1 MQLPEP
7 LSSVS
12 PPRPLSAAGRGVVAS
27 AHPAASAAGRTMLER
42 GGNAMDAAIAMA
54 AALGVAQPMMSGLG
68 GDSFILWYDA
78 ATGRITS
85 VNGSGPAPAAAADDP
100 ARTLPMRGL
109 GSASVPGA
117 VDAMCLAYDHH
128 ASGRLSFGELLAPA
142 IELAERG
149 CETPHFCARFFALNE
164 ALLAADPGARQALLI
179 DGRVPREGELLRQP
193 DLARTLERLA
203 TRGRDDFYGAGL
215 GARLAELSR
224 QTGGPFRE
232 SDFDGVFAEIAA
244 PLQVPYGDGWVVSNP
259 PVAQGFV
266 LLEALGILDRLDL
279 PADDHALRAHCMI
292 EALKHAFAD
301 RNDFL
306 GDPRFTAN
314 PLPQLLAA
322 PRLDR
327 VAATIDPSRAATALP
342 RARWSLGSGDTTCFV
357 AADAQGNVASY
368 ITSISTPFGA
378 GVVVPGTGVLLNNRA
393 GRGFS
398 PDAHSPN
405 HLAPG
410 KRTMSTLH
418 VYMALDSQRRLVM
431 AGGTAGGDGQPQ
443 WNLQILDAVLNRGL
457 SLRQAVD
464 QPRWE
469 LFPGSDPAHLAHPY
483 EIRVDRRLDATLVDR
498 LRALGHTISDKSLG
512 MLGAAQVLGIA
523 PSGGFVAA
531 ADPRADGAAYAVG

>member
-7 LSSVS
+7 VPSVS
-12 PPRPLSAAGRGVVAS
+12 PSRPLSAAGRGVVAS
-27 AHPAASAAGRTMLER
+27 AHGAASAAGRAMLER

-68 GDSFILWYDA
+68 GDSFILWHDA
-78 ATGRITS
+78 ATGRTMSI
-85 VNGSGPAPAAAADDP
+85 NGAGPVPSTVPAGTP
-100 ARTLPMRGL
+100 PTLPMRGL

-117 VDAMCLAYDHH
+117 VDAMCLAYDRY

-142 IELAERG
+142 IELAEQG

-179 DGRVPREGELLRQP
+179 DGRVPREGEPLRQP

-203 TRGRDDFYGAGL
+203 ARGRDDFYGAGW
-215 GARLAELSR
+215 GARLVELSR
-224 QTGGPFRE
+224 QTGGPFRDA
-232 SDFDGVFAEIAA
+232 DFDGVFAEVSPPI
-244 PLQVPYGDGWVVSNP
+244 QMPYGDGSIVSNP
-259 PVAQGFV
+259 PVAQGVV
-266 LLEALGILDRLDL
+266 LLEALGILDRLDM
-279 PADDHALRAHCMI
+279 PANDEALRTHCMI

-306 GDPRFTAN
+306 GDPRYTEN

-327 VAATIDPSRAATALP
+327 LAAAIDRSRAAAAPP
-342 RARWSLGSGDTTCFV
+342 RARWSLGSGDTTCLV
-357 AADAQGNVASY
+357 AADAQGNVVSY

-398 PDAHSPN
+398 SSPDSPN
-405 HLAPG
+405 RYAPG

-418 VYMALDSQRRLVM
+418 VYMALDRHGRPVM

-464 QPRWE
+464 RPRWE
-469 LFPGSDPAHLAHPY
+469 LFPGTDPAHLAHPY
-483 EIRVDRRLDATLVDR
+483 EIRVDRRIDAALLDR

>member
-1 MQLPEP
+1 MQPPDPLPP
-7 LSSVS
+7 VS

-27 AHPAASAAGRTMLER
+27 AHAAASAAGRTMLER

-68 GDSFILWYDA
+68 GDSFILWHDA
-78 ATGRITS
+78 ATGQTTS
-85 VNGSGPAPAAAADDP
+85 INGAGPAPSALAEGAEG
-100 ARTLPMRGL
+100 TLPMRGL

-117 VDAMCLAYDHH
+117 VDAMCLAYDRY

-179 DGRVPREGELLRQP
+179 DGRAPREGESLRQP

-224 QTGGPFRE
+224 QNGGPFRE
-232 SDFDGVFAEIAA
+232 SDFDGIFAEAA
-244 PLQVPYGDGWVVSNP
+244 PPILIPYGDGWVVSNP
-259 PVAQGFV
+259 PVAQGVV
-266 LLEALGILDRLDL
+266 LLESLGILDRLDL
-279 PADDHALRAHCMI
+279 PAEDDGLRAHCMI

-314 PLPQLLAA
+314 PLPQLLAG

-327 VAATIDPSRAATALP
+327 IAAAIDRSRAATALP

-357 AADAQGNVASY
+357 AADAQGNVVSY

-398 PDAHSPN
+398 PDIRSPN

-418 VYMALDSQRRLVM
+418 VYMALDPRRRPVL

-443 WNLQILDAVLNRGL
+443 WNLQIIDAVLNRGL

-469 LFPGSDPAHLAHPY
+469 LFPGSDPGHLAHPY
-483 EIRVDRRLDATLVDR
+483 EIRVDRRLDGALLDR
-498 LRALGHTISDKSLG
+498 LRALGHIISDKSLG
-512 MLGAAQVLGIA
+512 MLGAAQVLGTM

-531 ADPRADGAAYAVG
+531 ADPRADGAAYAVD